1 MTAGDLDCYFSSIQF
16 RIYWMTIN
24 NIWGT
29 GIKTYKVI
37 RQAQKEKI
45 EQNKYTLTTFSYEI
59 ITEKLDYGIHEANI

>member
-1 MTAGDLDCYFSSIQF
+1 MTAGDLDCYFSLIQL

-29 GIKTYKVI
+29 GIKTYEVV
-37 RQAQKEKI
+37 RQARKEKI

>member
-1 MTAGDLDCYFSSIQF
+1 
-16 RIYWMTIN
+16 MTIN

-37 RQAQKEKI
+37 RQARKEKI

>member
-29 GIKTYKVI
+29 GI
-37 RQAQKEKI
+37 RQARKEKI